1 MDNTKQL
8 AMILLLRV
16 FNLKTYKYS
25 KLVTASNVE
34 GAIKV
39 MVLWFTENKSYDLLI
54 VDKSFMDRNY
64 KLYNNNL
71 CLIVYS
77 GVHHILCCVFA
88 LFVFVLCTPS
98 CQFLWIVHS

>member
-39 MVLWFTENKSYDLLI
+39 MVLWFKSLKTKVMIY
-54 VDKSFMDRNY
+54 
-64 KLYNNNL
+64 
-71 CLIVYS
+71 
-77 GVHHILCCVFA
+77 
-88 LFVFVLCTPS
+88 
-98 CQFLWIVHS
+98 